1 MGLCQAVFI
10 GNGLLEEVA
19 ESDDVVEIDEHGVG
33 VIALHQFDLRFVIKF
48 VPLATRL
55 EAANSATM
63 LVIYFECEKRKKKQL
78 DRDEEENLLR
88 KSRKAF
94 STLTAF
100 SSIMKPPYASI
111 AASALSSS
119 SR

>member
-1 MGLCQAVFI
+1 M
-10 GNGLLEEVA
+10 LEEVA

-63 LVIYFECEKRKKKQL
+63 LVIYFKREKRKKKKTVTKK
-78 DRDEEENLLR
+78 RT
-88 KSRKAF
+88 F
-94 STLTAF
+94 
-100 SSIMKPPYASI
+100 
-111 AASALSSS
+111 
-119 SR
+119 